1 MRSNEVDVLYSVKK
15 LLEID
20 GIDTSSAN
28 GHLFPFRPSSAF
40 ANNLLSS
47 YTSVYTFYRHTSV
60 YVGKRQVLCT
70 KLASD

>member
-28 GHLFPFRPSSAF
+28 VQGCTF
-40 ANNLLSS
+40 ADGEFLLCKN
-47 YTSVYTFYRHTSV
+47 V
-60 YVGKRQVLCT
+60 
-70 KLASD
+70 AAA